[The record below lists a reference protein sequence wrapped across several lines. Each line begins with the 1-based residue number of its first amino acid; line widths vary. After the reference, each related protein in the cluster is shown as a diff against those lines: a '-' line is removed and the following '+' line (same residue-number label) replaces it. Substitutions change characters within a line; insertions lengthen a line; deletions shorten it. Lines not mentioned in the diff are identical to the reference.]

1 MLWRHC
7 AHAQAFEEFS
17 RATGTDAL
25 SDKGI
30 YGALIRLDSDH
41 LAYVFNTHVNAGRSP
56 AVKAVQLSQLRQIKD
71 FMERRLREAI
81 SVYSSS
87 DIAVY
92 LMGDLNTGTVG
103 A

>member
-1 MLWRHC
+1 M
-7 AHAQAFEEFS
+7 
-17 RATGTDAL
+17 
-25 SDKGI
+25 
-30 YGALIRLDSDH
+30 
-41 LAYVFNTHVNAGRSP
+41 NAGRSP

-71 FMERRLREAI
+71 FMQRRLREAI

-103 A
+103 ASQSPHGQHARLSCH